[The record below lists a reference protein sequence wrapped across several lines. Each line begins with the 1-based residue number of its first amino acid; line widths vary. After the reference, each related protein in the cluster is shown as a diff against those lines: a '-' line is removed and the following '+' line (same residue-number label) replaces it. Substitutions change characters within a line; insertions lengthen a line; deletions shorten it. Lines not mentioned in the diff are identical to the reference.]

1 MNRNPKREF
10 SYFVIRKKTVFI
22 SCIKFGMSWGCSS
35 RAAQQRHEIK
45 PQKEESV
52 NRVGN
57 LGVSGLSWLKTLKSE
72 QNKEARGHQNQTS
85 KQK

>member
-10 SYFVIRKKTVFI
+10 SYLDCEEKTVFI
-22 SCIKFGMSWGCSS
+22 SCIKFGMSGNCSS
-35 RAAQQRHEIK
+35 RAAQQGHEIK
-45 PQKEESV
+45 PQKEESA

-72 QNKEARGHQNQTS
+72 QNKARGHQKSDS